1 MVGIPPANKILRPV
15 YTSSS
20 LSYLYNT
27 LSSLSAQRSYG
38 PLPSLFGICLTMG
51 NINEPDDRQ
60 ELRRTLIW
68 ITRAIRRMQN
78 GHNLGLKTLH
88 KYKILVLLLD
98 LKAIRL

>member
-1 MVGIPPANKILRPV
+1 
-15 YTSSS
+15 
-20 LSYLYNT
+20 
-27 LSSLSAQRSYG
+27 
-38 PLPSLFGICLTMG
+38 MG